1 MSGKNITFDDEKI
14 NKSSFYSNKKLFNIC
29 DKDGDKL
36 LVSKKEPYGR
46 KISFEYFLGYN
57 DDDVIKPLCIKF
69 PQIIGYVKD
78 FNDNRLLKKY

>member
-36 LVSKKEPYGR
+36 LISKKEPYGR
-46 KISFEYFLGYN
+46 KISFEYN
-57 DDDVIKPLCIKF
+57 DIMI
-69 PQIIGYVKD
+69 
-78 FNDNRLLKKY
+78 